1 MSPERYFLSFKAS
14 SPDVKLKI
22 LTLLIILECR
32 PQVQVPLK
40 KRAIAVH

>member
-22 LTLLIILECR
+22 LTLLILECR
-32 PQVQVPLK
+32 PQVQVPLE